1 MFGETRKAEWRNH
14 SQHRRLRDMTEKRT
28 PVSYLS
34 DSWGMDPPGGT
45 NASGAGDT
53 PGYPAP
59 SIPYNQDSPL
69 NEEWGMLRKGDGG
82 YGHSDEVKD
91 TGTKSSAWNMSRE
104 DQAKGFERPGSGGA
118 GEPGT
123 ASFEQSIPTTNE
135 WDRGAG
141 SERFAREGEWAGGK
155 GFDGRGHD
163 KPSPGREAMGS
174 SKLVG

>member
-1 MFGETRKAEWRNH
+1 MAKE
-14 SQHRRLRDMTEKRT
+14 RT
-28 PVSYLS
+28 PTSYLE

-45 NASGAGDT
+45 NASGAGET
-53 PGYPAP
+53 PDYPAP
-59 SIPYNQDSPL
+59 SVPYNQDAPL

-82 YGHSDEVKD
+82 FGHADEVKQ
-91 TGTKSSAWNMSRE
+91 TKGATWGLDKDEIAAGYS
-104 DQAKGFERPGSGGA
+104 KPGSGGA

-155 GFDGRGHD
+155 GFDGTGHD

-174 SKLVG
+174 SKIVG